1 MSKAQGD
8 GFRTH
13 TNQALNDY
21 REDLR
26 QKVIKLEDSKQKWF
40 KVNDTWINTE
50 EKNRMVN
57 PRGSWK
63 WHGWEVEAHEYWVTV
78 FPASSIELKDGKPE
92 VIGIAEVREEFDDD
106 KDAANEFFKKMVRIA
121 KGQN

>member
-26 QKVIKLEDSKQKWF
+26 QKVIKLQDSKQKWF

-78 FPASSIELKDGKPE
+78 FPASSIELKDGKPR
-92 VIGIAEVREEFDDD
+92 VIGIADVREEFDDD